1 MADPFSVKM
10 AKVDAEDWLNDENE
24 NALID
29 MWQTKPVPY
38 DVTGYGVIIIGFLK
52 LKSVSKSICC
62 WIKLSCAC
70 QLFKLN
76 INWSNWFYDL

>member
-1 MADPFSVKM
+1 MA

-29 MWQTKPVPY
+29 MWQAKSVLY

-52 LKSVSKSICC
+52 
-62 WIKLSCAC
+62 
-70 QLFKLN
+70 
-76 INWSNWFYDL
+76 

>member
-29 MWQTKPVPY
+29 MWQTKHLLY
-38 DVTGYGVIIIGFLK
+38 DVIIIIGFLK
-52 LKSVSKSICC
+52 LKSLSKSICL
-62 WIKLSCAC
+62 WIMCLSAV
-70 QLFKLN
+70 LN
-76 INWSNWFYDL
+76 